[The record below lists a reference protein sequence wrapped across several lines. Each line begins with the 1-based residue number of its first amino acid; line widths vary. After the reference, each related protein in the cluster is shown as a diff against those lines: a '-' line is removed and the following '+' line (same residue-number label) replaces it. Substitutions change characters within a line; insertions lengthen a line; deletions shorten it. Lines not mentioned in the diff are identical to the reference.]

1 MSPPSGTRERT
12 GKRMFMGLLKP
23 VVALLALLLLFEE
36 WLWEGLKT
44 QLHRLSRLPGVHRLE
59 CWLGS
64 LPPWASLCVLVV
76 PALALLPFKLA
87 ALWALAHGHAA
98 LGVLTLV
105 AAKLTGTALAAYL
118 FDLVRASARKLEWFD
133 AVYRA
138 VMNLLARA
146 KAWLAEQPVYV
157 WVHARMH
164 GFKASW
170 QAFRVR
176 QAAKRSVWRRRV
188 SLARRRLAQWL
199 FGR

>member
-1 MSPPSGTRERT
+1 MSAPSDTGGRT
-12 GKRMFMGLLKP
+12 GKRLWMWLLKP
-23 VVALLALLLLFEE
+23 VVALLALFLLFEE
-36 WLWEGLKT
+36 WLWDGLKA

-87 ALWALAHGHAA
+87 ALWALAHGHAV

-105 AAKLTGTALAAYL
+105 AAKLTGTGLAAYL
-118 FDLVRASARKLEWFD
+118 FDLVRANARKLVWFD

-146 KAWLAEQPVYV
+146 KAWLDQQPAYV
-157 WVHARMH
+157 WVRAHMKDL
-164 GFKASW
+164 KASW

-176 QAAKRSVWRRRV
+176 QAARRSVWRRRV

-199 FGR
+199 SGR